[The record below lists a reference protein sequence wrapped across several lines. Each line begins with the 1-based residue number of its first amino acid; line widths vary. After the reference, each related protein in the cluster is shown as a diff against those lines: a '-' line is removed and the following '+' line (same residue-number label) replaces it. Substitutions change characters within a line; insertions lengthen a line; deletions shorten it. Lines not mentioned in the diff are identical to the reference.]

1 MRHLQGLLELL
12 QIRAGVSETFAMTC
26 DISLLVLLAWLK
38 ETQVIISARKR
49 VMNKASKDGAHHL
62 KVQKPL
68 E

>member
-1 MRHLQGLLELL
+1 MRHLGGLLKLL
-12 QIRAGVSETFAMTC
+12 QIRAGVSEIFAMTC

-38 ETQVIISARKR
+38 ETQVIISARKH
-49 VMNKASKDGAHHL
+49 VMNKAPKDGARHL